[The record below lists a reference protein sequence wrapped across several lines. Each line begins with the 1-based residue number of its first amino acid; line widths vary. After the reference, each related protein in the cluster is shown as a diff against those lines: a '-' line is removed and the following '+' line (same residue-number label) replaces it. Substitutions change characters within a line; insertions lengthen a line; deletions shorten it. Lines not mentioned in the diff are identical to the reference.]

1 MTKLLSSLFGD
12 FSKIENPKFLA
23 QLIIVVFKFL
33 FRIDLS
39 DAEKPKFK
47 SLYDMFTRSIV
58 RDLGHMEP
66 HNFIHPADGK
76 LVSFGKVKEGQ
87 VFLIKGKNYSL
98 KELLGNDE
106 ETENFKNSYFY
117 NYYLSP
123 KDYHRVHHPIGGKF
137 LKTYLVE
144 GALYPVAGWFVK
156 LCPDVFAKNAR
167 TVSIVESLG
176 HGRVA
181 TVMVG
186 ALNVGSLEMVKG
198 LFESPLKESVAV
210 GEHLGTFGLGSSVV
224 VLTKKELDVKVG
236 KTFFSEVVG

>member
-12 FSKIENPKFLA
+12 FSKIESPGFLA
-23 QLIIVVFKFL
+23 QLIIFVFKKI

-39 DAEKPKFK
+39 DAQKPKFK
-47 SLYDMFTRSIV
+47 SLYDMFTREIV
-58 RDLGHMEP
+58 RDLSHLEP

-76 LVSFGKVKEGQ
+76 LVSFGKVEKGQ

-98 KELLGNDE
+98 VELIGE
-106 ETENFKNSYFY
+106 EEAEFFKDSYFY

-123 KDYHRVHHPIGGKF
+123 KDYHRVHHPMGGRF
-137 LKTYLVE
+137 LKSYLIE

-167 TVSIVESLG
+167 TVSVVESLG

-186 ALNVGSLEMVKG
+186 ALNVGSLEMAKG
-198 LFESPLKESVAV
+198 LFDKPLKEPVAV

-224 VLTKKELDVKVG
+224 VLTKQKLRVEVG
-236 KTFFSEVVG
+236 KTLFSEVVL